1 MPSTKPEK
9 KQSKHGTGG
18 PLMSNFIFWLEHLSL
33 EETYI
38 LFYFSIIALSLAFVP
53 VAIWIDKKTGERR
66 LDAQ

>member
-1 MPSTKPEK
+1 
-9 KQSKHGTGG
+9 
-18 PLMSNFIFWLEHLSL
+18 MSNFIFWLEHLSL